1 MVLQDRLSTPS
12 LYASQLRRTVL
23 KGAVVVFI
31 TAGYSGKR
39 FIFERCKQL
48 GVRSVVIDG
57 HDSWSEQLVA
67 DGLIED
73 FVGLDFSA
81 ADTLFDRLLQTCQ
94 QVGRRAW
101 GTSHEVV
108 T

>member
-1 MVLQDRLSTPS
+1 LHSVLISHDYGTLQDRLESSS
-12 LYASQLRRTVL
+12 LYAQQLRRTVL
-23 KGAVVVFI
+23 KGAVLVFI

-48 GVRSVVIDG
+48 GVRAVVIDG

-73 FVGLDFSA
+73 FFGLDFGDA
-81 ADTLFDRLLQTCQ
+81 ETLFDRLLQTCH
-94 QVGRRAW
+94 QVCI
-101 GTSHEVV
+101 
-108 T
+108 